1 MLGKVPQYRSTIRN
15 YVIAFGEIFN
25 DITIERKDSTGA
37 VEKYIK
43 VPLSYGPTEK
53 FLSRLEANSSNN
65 EVAIVLPRMSF
76 EIAGIS
82 YDPTR
87 KRNKLRGVRKPKELG
102 STSSDFIYNPV
113 PYDIDFTL
121 SLMVKN
127 AEDGT
132 QILEQILP
140 FFTPSFNVPIKE
152 VAEFDVV
159 NDTPFILNSVD
170 VQDDYEGDY
179 LTRRSLIWSLGFTVK
194 GHIWGGSGSKDVI
207 NTAITNI
214 SEIDGNVTRQLS
226 TATVPNDFGFGADLP
241 E

>member
-25 DITIERKDSTGA
+25 DITVERKNSAGVT
-37 VEKYIK
+37 EKYIK

-53 FLSRLEANSSNN
+53 FLSRLDANSTNN

-76 EIAGIS
+76 EISGIS
-82 YDPTR
+82 YDANR
-87 KRNKLRGVRKPKELG
+87 KRNKLLGVRKQNDNPN
-102 STSSDFIYNPV
+102 TADFIYNPV

-152 VAEFDVV
+152 VQEFDIV

-179 LTRRSLIWSLGFTVK
+179 LTRRSLIWTLSFTVK
-194 GHIWGGSGSKDVI
+194 GNIWGGVAPKDVI
-207 NTAITNI
+207 RTAFTNI
-214 SEIDGNVTRQLS
+214 SELPIGETETAS
-226 TATVPNDFGFGADLP
+226 TTTVPDDFGFGVDVP
-241 E
+241 